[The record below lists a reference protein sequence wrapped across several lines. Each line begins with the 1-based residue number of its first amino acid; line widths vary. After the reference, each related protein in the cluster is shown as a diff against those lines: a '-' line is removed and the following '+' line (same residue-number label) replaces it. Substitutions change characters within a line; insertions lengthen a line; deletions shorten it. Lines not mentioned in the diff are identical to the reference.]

1 MMNSNYLAV
10 YSLKN
15 NTEATLCGIAKGSS
29 KIIVLNPQ
37 FYHSTGID
45 LLLESVNSGELTA
58 SDITGT
64 AIPFYNAYTLIQS
77 IGREVLKFTQKVESS
92 SSVSNSHHLAVRLEW
107 NLSNVDSI
115 VALIGEDVLRT
126 DFTSLGVTRS
136 ETISKIIPIFQQLS
150 IGQFTEAVSSL
161 SSLPTDAF
169 YTSER
174 ISTYQTIISG
184 VDSFNF
190 EL

>member
-1 MMNSNYLAV
+1 MNSNYLAV

-15 NTEATLCGIAKGSS
+15 NTNATLCGIAKGAS

-37 FYHSTGID
+37 YCHSVGID
-45 LLLESVNSGELTA
+45 LLLKSVNSEELTV

-64 AIPFYNAYTLIQS
+64 AIPFYDAYTLIQS
-77 IGREVLKFTQKVESS
+77 IGREVLKFTQKIESS
-92 SSVSNSHHLAVRLEW
+92 SSVSDSHHLSVRLEW

-126 DFTSLGVTRS
+126 DFTALGVTRS

-150 IGQFTEAVSSL
+150 IGQFTEAVLSL
-161 SSLPTDAF
+161 SSLPVDAF
-169 YTSER
+169 YTAER